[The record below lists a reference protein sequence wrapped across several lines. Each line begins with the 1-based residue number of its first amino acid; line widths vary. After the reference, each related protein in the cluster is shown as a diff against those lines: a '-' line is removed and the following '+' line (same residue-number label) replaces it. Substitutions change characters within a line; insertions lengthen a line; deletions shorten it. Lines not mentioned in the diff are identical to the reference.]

1 MIRGAISIAGRRSGT
16 IGGSN
21 FFAAASTA
29 TGRRPISATAFSA
42 ISART
47 SPTLQSSVGLDS
59 DDEGEAM
66 RPNNCHGS
74 LTKIVATIGP
84 TSEQL
89 PVLQELVHAGINVMR
104 LNFSHATVEEVEL
117 RTTNLKACKV
127 RRIDDKMLLGW
138 LQHRNHSFLT
148 TAVIMS
154 MILFSPLFQHL
165 CLGTSRACQ

>member
-1 MIRGAISIAGRRSGT
+1 MIRGAISIASRRSGT

-21 FFAAASTA
+21 FFATASTA
-29 TGRRPISATAFSA
+29 AGRRPISATAFSA

-66 RPNNCHGS
+66 HPNNCHGS

-89 PVLQELVHAGINVMR
+89 PVLQELVHAGMNVMR

-127 RRIDDKMLLGW
+127 RRIDDNAAGMAATP
-138 LQHRNHSFLT
+138 Q
-148 TAVIMS
+148 
-154 MILFSPLFQHL
+154 PLFPHHS
-165 CLGTSRACQ
+165 CNHANDFIFIRSFNICV

>member
-1 MIRGAISIAGRRSGT
+1 MIRGAISVASRRSAA

-21 FFAAASTA
+21 FFAATSCQS
-29 TGRRPISATAFSA
+29 RPISATAFSA

-47 SPTLQSSVGLDS
+47 IPTLQSSVGLDS
-59 DDEGEAM
+59 DDEGDAM
-66 RPNNCHGS
+66 PPNNCHGS

-89 PVLQELVHAGINVMR
+89 PVLQELVHAGMTVMR

-127 RRIDDKMLLGW
+127 RRLYLGFVRDFANT
-138 LQHRNHSFLT
+138 H
-148 TAVIMS
+148 
-154 MILFSPLFQHL
+154 
-165 CLGTSRACQ
+165 ACNVYVS

>member
-127 RRIDDKMLLGW
+127 RRIDDNAAGMAATS
-138 LQHRNHSFLT
+138 Q
-148 TAVIMS
+148 
-154 MILFSPLFQHL
+154 PLFPHHCCNHVNDFISL
-165 CLGTSRACQ
+165 RSFNICV